1 MICLDPVSVLDVDIE
16 TLARMD
22 SRFESLHATTSSAL
36 EPQQQPNISEGH
48 NRVRCKESSGFQVF
62 HFGTAYFSETEG
74 FKDIKKKDI
83 KTFFTIV
90 TNAHTTPT
98 NIFIYLHFLFLHY
111 AHYTIQ

>member
-48 NRVRCKESSGFQVF
+48 NRVRFKESSGFQVSDL
-62 HFGTAYFSETEG
+62 GRRTSLKPRDSKTS
-74 FKDIKKKDI
+74 KI
-83 KTFFTIV
+83 KT
-90 TNAHTTPT
+90 
-98 NIFIYLHFLFLHY
+98 
-111 AHYTIQ
+111 